1 MLKKVQV
8 YWSFWYS
15 YSLAVSVICDV
26 MPGYGCFVCIV
37 MRLRLDKK
45 FIYYTILYFKNLF
58 LLRYAYMLCNVLLST
73 LQ

>member
-15 YSLAVSVICDV
+15 YSLAVSVACDV
-26 MPGYGCFVCIV
+26 MPGYARFVCVV

-45 FIYYTILYFKNLF
+45 LFIYHFMF
-58 LLRYAYMLCNVLLST
+58 
-73 LQ
+73 